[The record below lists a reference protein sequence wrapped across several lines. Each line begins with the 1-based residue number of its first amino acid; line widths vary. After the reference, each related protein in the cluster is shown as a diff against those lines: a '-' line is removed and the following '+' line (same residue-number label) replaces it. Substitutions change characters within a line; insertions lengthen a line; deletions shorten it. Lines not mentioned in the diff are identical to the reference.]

1 MKIRDGYQKVKLAG
15 ETYIM
20 PFGQNAADR
29 THSLKLNETS
39 EFLWDALVKGADET
53 QLVTLAAKEFEASEE
68 DLPVLRDDIRRFIS
82 GLAANNIIILSDS
95 AEPYSS
101 LQPSYY
107 QIGPLTFAYYGP
119 EELYHAILK
128 NSRVIRSIMP
138 IRRFICASV
147 CRDAKK
153 TERS

>member
-39 EFLWDALVKGADET
+39 VFLWAALVYKRQPQNLTPAFSHLT
-53 QLVTLAAKEFEASEE
+53 
-68 DLPVLRDDIRRFIS
+68 IRS
-82 GLAANNIIILSDS
+82 GRLLLHITVRKNYTI
-95 AEPYSS
+95 
-101 LQPSYY
+101 
-107 QIGPLTFAYYGP
+107 
-119 EELYHAILK
+119 AILK

>member
-20 PFGQNAADR
+20 PFGQNVADR

-68 DLPVLRDDIRRFIS
+68 DLPVLRDV
-82 GLAANNIIILSDS
+82 AA
-95 AEPYSS
+95 
-101 LQPSYY
+101 
-107 QIGPLTFAYYGP
+107 
-119 EELYHAILK
+119 
-128 NSRVIRSIMP
+128 
-138 IRRFICASV
+138 
-147 CRDAKK
+147 
-153 TERS
+153 